1 MDGERCGVSPPV
13 QCDSVRWT
21 FLSVVTEERREIATY
36 RQADACRSPVL
47 GEFHVLGSSRCMA
60 PVIRVIRTSD
70 NTLLNAIGDLGL
82 LCGRSHSIEVSEDPS
97 VLILPFSH

>member
-1 MDGERCGVSPPV
+1 MDGERRGVSPPV
-13 QCDSVRWT
+13 QCDSAGWT

-60 PVIRVIRTSD
+60 PVIRTSD
-70 NTLLNAIGDLGL
+70 NTFLNAIGDLGL